1 VIYGEHINNWNYWQ
15 YYRYH
20 LDISTVP
27 REGLSMQG
35 LVDGDNNRTPVFFQ
49 GLDDYRIVGDTKGF
63 RTAKKLTTH
72 RESASLSC
80 DNTDLI

>member
-1 VIYGEHINNWNYWQ
+1 
-15 YYRYH
+15 
-20 LDISTVP
+20 
-27 REGLSMQG
+27 MQG